1 MRTVGLDFE
10 TYGKKSIKDV
20 GLENY
25 VTQPGFQ
32 VLTATLAYVIDGISV
47 DNLFYDFVTDGRNAL
62 ELFKSAIEPVA
73 FGRLFAHNAAFEQ
86 RVLSFLDVSIPGGLV
101 LDTAVMSRCSG
112 GSSSLAQAAAQLL
125 PAGTGKLDE
134 GVRLIRKFS
143 MGPTP
148 PTAESVKNDP
158 DWQTFAEYNIRDAQ
172 ISAMLASEHGYHYA
186 PDGAANY
193 LATSLMNREG
203 WFVDIPLVKE
213 ISKRYEQNKKDLL
226 DKFHADFTPP
236 GGEPLNFRSHKQKK
250 TFCQDRGVKA
260 VSFDELH
267 VEQYLTA
274 LDKKMQDPKLEPGKA
289 AQYAEVYQMLKVHQQ
304 LGGSSLSKI
313 PKILALTS
321 EDGRLRDQYMHCGA
335 GQTFRTSG
343 VGVQMQNLKR
353 LSTIRD
359 VETIYDPNVEWD
371 NDDLASNLRQ
381 VFRAE
386 HPDGQ
391 LIVGDLS
398 SVESRGLAFLAGETW
413 KLDEYREG
421 RDLYLS
427 LASKMFNLPY
437 DSIDKHSPERSAG
450 KVGELSCGYGAAAAA
465 VLSFAQKM
473 GIDMTEAEAVKLVSD
488 WRAQNPNIV
497 EFWAV
502 LQRLLEEALAG
513 QEAMYVRDALQV
525 SITQIITPESL
536 QAMHPGATSLLLTLR
551 YGRDLVVSR
560 VFHGCY
566 RRGRDICYYK
576 HSDRKTGDPWN
587 RSYEDPKTKRR
598 EYYRLYGGKL
608 AGILTQSF
616 CREIFFNGLRYISQA
631 VKEIPNARLVG
642 QFHDEIVV
650 EWTPHNG
657 EEGAKS
663 LEEVEA
669 LMESWMCYSP
679 YEGFPLA
686 AEIKKGHRYIK

>member
-1 MRTVGLDFE
+1 MIHATGLDFE
-10 TYGKKSIKDV
+10 TYGEESIRDV

-25 VTQPGFQ
+25 VTQPSFQ
-32 VLTATLAYVIDGISV
+32 VLTATLAEVVDGIPV
-47 DNLFYDFVTDGRNAL
+47 NDRFFDFVIGGNTAL
-62 ELFKSAIEPVA
+62 DNFKRAMRTLDTVC
-73 FGRLFAHNAAFEQ
+73 AHNAAFEQ
-86 RVLSFLDVSIPGGLV
+86 RVLEFLGARIPGSV
-101 LDTAVMSRCSG
+101 LWDTAVMSRQEG

-125 PAGTGKLDE
+125 PAGVGKLDE
-134 GVRLIRKFS
+134 GSRLIRKFS

-158 DWQTFAEYNIRDAQ
+158 DWQAFAEYNIRDAR
-172 ISAMLASEHGYHYA
+172 ISAMLATGHWYQCA
-186 PDGAANY
+186 PRKDIDY
-193 LATSLMNREG
+193 PSTYRMNREG

-226 DKFHADFTPP
+226 DEFHANFTKP
-236 GGEPLNFRSHKQKK
+236 GEEPLNFRSHTQKK
-250 TFCQDRGVKA
+250 AFCEDRGVKA
-260 VSFDELH
+260 VSFDEMH
-267 VEQYLTA
+267 VERYLVA

-289 AQYAEVYQMLKVHQQ
+289 TQYAEVYQMLKVHQQ

-321 EDGRLRDQYMHCGA
+321 KDGRLRDQYMHCGA

-359 VETIYDPNVEWD
+359 VETIYDPNVEWS

-386 HPDGQ
+386 HPDGR

-413 KLDEYREG
+413 KLEEYQAG
-421 RDLYLS
+421 RDLYIS

-450 KVGELSCGYGAAAAA
+450 KVGELSCGYGAAATA
-465 VLSFAQKM
+465 VHSFAQKM
-473 GIDMTEAEAVKLVSD
+473 GIDMSEAEAAKLVSD

-497 EFWAV
+497 EFWAT

-513 QEAMYVRDALQV
+513 RQAIYTRDDLQV
-525 SITQIITPESL
+525 GIVPITAPESL
-536 QAMHPGATSLLLTLR
+536 QAMHPGAVSLLLTLK
-551 YGRDLVVSR
+551 YAGELVVSR

-598 EYYRLYGGKL
+598 EYYRIYGGKL

-616 CREIFFNGLRYISQA
+616 CREIFFVGLSNLSRALRSA
-631 VKEIPNARLVG
+631 PNVKLVG

-650 EWTPHNG
+650 EWTPPAG
-657 EEGAKS
+657 PVGGMS
-663 LEEVEA
+663 LEEVEE
-669 LMESWMCYSP
+669 LMDAWMCYSQFQ
-679 YEGFPLA
+679 GFPLA
-686 AEIKKGHRYIK
+686 AEIKSDHRYIK

>member
-1 MRTVGLDFE
+1 MHVTGLDFE
-10 TYGKKSIKDV
+10 TYGEESIRDV

-25 VTQPGFQ
+25 VTQPSFQ
-32 VLTATLAYVIDGISV
+32 VLTATLAEVVDGV
-47 DNLFYDFVTDGRNAL
+47 PVNHRFFDFVTGGDT
-62 ELFKSAIEPVA
+62 ELDAFKHAMRYLDTVC
-73 FGRLFAHNAAFEQ
+73 AHNAAFEQ
-86 RVLSFLDVSIPGGLV
+86 RVLEFLGAMIPGSV
-101 LDTAVMSRCSG
+101 LWDTSVMSRQEG

-125 PAGTGKLDE
+125 PPGVGKLDE
-134 GVRLIRKFS
+134 GTRLIRKFS
-143 MGPTP
+143 LGPTP

-172 ISAMLASEHGYHYA
+172 ISAIIATGHWYQYA
-186 PDGAANY
+186 PRKDIDY
-193 LATSLMNREG
+193 PSTYRMNREG

-226 DKFHADFTPP
+226 DEFHANFTKP
-236 GGEPLNFRSHKQKK
+236 GEEPLNFRSHKQKK

-260 VSFDELH
+260 VSFDEMH
-267 VEQYLTA
+267 VERYLAA

-289 AQYAEVYQMLKVHQQ
+289 TQYAEVYQMLKVHQQ

-321 EDGRLRDQYMHCGA
+321 KDGRLRDQYMHCGA

-359 VETIYDPNVEWD
+359 VETIYDPNVEWS

-386 HPDGQ
+386 HPDGR

-421 RDLYLS
+421 RDLYIS

-450 KVGELSCGYGAAAAA
+450 KVGELSCGYGAAATA
-465 VLSFAQKM
+465 VHSFAQKM
-473 GIDMTEAEAVKLVSD
+473 GIDMSEAEAAKLVSD

-497 EFWAV
+497 EFWAT

-513 QEAMYVRDALQV
+513 RQAIYTRDDLQV
-525 SITQIITPESL
+525 GIDPITAPESL
-536 QAMHPGATSLLLTLR
+536 QAMHPGAVSLLLTLK
-551 YGRDLVVSR
+551 YAGELVVSR

-598 EYYRLYGGKL
+598 EYYRIYGGKL

-616 CREIFFNGLRYISQA
+616 CREIFFVGLSSLSRALRSA
-631 VKEIPNARLVG
+631 PNAKLVG

-650 EWTPHNG
+650 EWTPPAEPMSG
-657 EEGAKS
+657 MS
-663 LEEVEA
+663 LEEVEG
-669 LMESWMCYSP
+669 LMDAWMCYSQFQ
-679 YEGFPLA
+679 GFPLA
-686 AEIKKGHRYIK
+686 AEIKSDRRYIK

>member
-1 MRTVGLDFE
+1 MIHATGLDFE
-10 TYGKKSIKDV
+10 TYGEESIRDV

-25 VTQPGFQ
+25 VTQPSFQ
-32 VLTATLAYVIDGISV
+32 VLTATLAEVVDGIPV
-47 DNLFYDFVTDGRNAL
+47 NDRFFDFVIGGNTAL
-62 ELFKSAIEPVA
+62 DNFKRAMRTLDTVC
-73 FGRLFAHNAAFEQ
+73 AHNAAFEQ
-86 RVLSFLDVSIPGGLV
+86 RVLEFLGARIPGSV
-101 LDTAVMSRCSG
+101 LWDTAVMSRQEG

-125 PAGTGKLDE
+125 PAGVGKLDE
-134 GVRLIRKFS
+134 GSRLIRKFS

-158 DWQTFAEYNIRDAQ
+158 DWQAFAEYNIRDAR
-172 ISAMLASEHGYHYA
+172 ISAMLATGHWYQCA
-186 PDGAANY
+186 PRKDIDY
-193 LATSLMNREG
+193 PSTYRMNREG

-226 DKFHADFTPP
+226 DEFHANFTKP
-236 GGEPLNFRSHKQKK
+236 GEEPLNFRSHTQKK
-250 TFCQDRGVKA
+250 AFCEDRGVKA
-260 VSFDELH
+260 VSFDEMH
-267 VEQYLTA
+267 VERYLVA

-289 AQYAEVYQMLKVHQQ
+289 TQYAEVYQMLKVHQQ

-321 EDGRLRDQYMHCGA
+321 KDGRLRDQYMHCGA

-359 VETIYDPNVEWD
+359 VETIYDPNVEWS

-386 HPDGQ
+386 HPDGR

-413 KLDEYREG
+413 KLEEYQAG
-421 RDLYLS
+421 RDLYIS

-450 KVGELSCGYGAAAAA
+450 KVGELSCGYGAAATA
-465 VLSFAQKM
+465 VHSFAQKM
-473 GIDMTEAEAVKLVSD
+473 GIDMSEAEAAKLVSD

-497 EFWAV
+497 EFWAT

-513 QEAMYVRDALQV
+513 RQAIYTRDDLQV
-525 SITQIITPESL
+525 GIVPIAAPESL
-536 QAMHPGATSLLLTLR
+536 QAMHPGAVSLLLTLK
-551 YGRDLVVSR
+551 YAGELVVSR

-598 EYYRLYGGKL
+598 EYYRIYGGKL

-616 CREIFFNGLRYISQA
+616 CREIFFVGLSNLSRALRSA
-631 VKEIPNARLVG
+631 PNVKLVG

-650 EWTPHNG
+650 EWTPPAG
-657 EEGAKS
+657 PVGGMS
-663 LEEVEA
+663 LEEVEE
-669 LMESWMCYSP
+669 LMDAWMCYSQFQ
-679 YEGFPLA
+679 GFPLA
-686 AEIKKGHRYIK
+686 AEIKSDHRYIK

>member
-1 MRTVGLDFE
+1 MMHATGLDFE
-10 TYGKKSIKDV
+10 TYGEESIRDV

-25 VTQPGFQ
+25 VTQPSFQ
-32 VLTATLAYVIDGISV
+32 VLTATLAEVVDGIPV
-47 DNLFYDFVTDGRNAL
+47 NHRFFDFVIGGNTAL
-62 ELFKSAIEPVA
+62 DNFKHAMKTLDTVC
-73 FGRLFAHNAAFEQ
+73 AHNAAFEQ
-86 RVLSFLDVSIPGGLV
+86 RVLEFLRARISGNV
-101 LDTAVMSRCSG
+101 LWDTSVMSRCEG

-125 PAGTGKLDE
+125 PAGAGKLDE
-134 GVRLIRKFS
+134 GTRLIRKFS

-158 DWQTFAEYNIRDAQ
+158 DWQTFAQYNIRDAQ
-172 ISAMLASEHGYHYA
+172 ISAMIATGPWYQCAPRKNIDYASTYQ
-186 PDGAANY
+186 
-193 LATSLMNREG
+193 MNREG

-226 DKFHADFTPP
+226 DKFHADFTKP
-236 GGEPLNFRSHKQKK
+236 GEEPLNFRSHKQKK
-250 TFCQDRGVKA
+250 AFCEDRGVKA
-260 VSFDELH
+260 VSFDEMH
-267 VEQYLTA
+267 VEQYLAA

-321 EDGRLRDQYMHCGA
+321 KDGRLRDQYMHCGA

-359 VETIYDPNVEWD
+359 VETIYDPNVEWS

-386 HPDGQ
+386 HPDGR

-421 RDLYLS
+421 RDLYIS

-450 KVGELSCGYGAAAAA
+450 KVGELSCGYGAAATA
-465 VLSFAQKM
+465 VHSFAQKM
-473 GIDMTEAEAVKLVSD
+473 GIDMSEAEAAKLVSD
-488 WRAQNPNIV
+488 WRAQNPKIV
-497 EFWAV
+497 EFWAT

-513 QEAMYVRDALQV
+513 RQAFYTRDDLQV
-525 SITQIITPESL
+525 GIVPITAPESL
-536 QAMHPGATSLLLTLR
+536 QAMHPGAVSLLLTLK
-551 YGRDLVVSR
+551 YAGELVVSR

-598 EYYRLYGGKL
+598 EYYRIYGGKL

-616 CREIFFNGLRYISQA
+616 CREIFFVGLHSLSRALRSA
-631 VKEIPNARLVG
+631 PNAKLVG

-650 EWTPHNG
+650 EWTPPTG
-657 EEGAKS
+657 PMSGMS
-663 LEEVEA
+663 LEEIEG
-669 LMESWMCYSP
+669 LMDAWMCYSQFQ
-679 YEGFPLA
+679 GFPLA
-686 AEIKKGHRYIK
+686 AEIKSDHRYIK

>member
-1 MRTVGLDFE
+1 MHVTGLDFE
-10 TYGKKSIKDV
+10 TYGEESIRDV

-25 VTQPGFQ
+25 VTQPSFQ
-32 VLTATLAYVIDGISV
+32 VLTATLAEVVDGV
-47 DNLFYDFVTDGRNAL
+47 PVNHRFFDFVTGGDT
-62 ELFKSAIEPVA
+62 ELDAFKHAMRYLDTVC
-73 FGRLFAHNAAFEQ
+73 AHNAAFEQ
-86 RVLSFLDVSIPGGLV
+86 RVLEFLGAMIPGSV
-101 LDTAVMSRCSG
+101 LWDTSVMSRQEG

-125 PAGTGKLDE
+125 PPGVGKLDE
-134 GVRLIRKFS
+134 GTRLIRKFS

-172 ISAMLASEHGYHYA
+172 ISAIIATGHWYQCA
-186 PDGAANY
+186 PRKDIDY
-193 LATSLMNREG
+193 PSTYRMNREG

-226 DKFHADFTPP
+226 DEFHANFTKP
-236 GGEPLNFRSHKQKK
+236 GEEPLNFRSHKQKK
-250 TFCQDRGVKA
+250 AFCQDRGVKA
-260 VSFDELH
+260 VSFDEMH
-267 VEQYLTA
+267 VERYLAA

-289 AQYAEVYQMLKVHQQ
+289 TQYAEVYQMLKVHQQ

-321 EDGRLRDQYMHCGA
+321 KDGRLRDQYMHCGA

-359 VETIYDPNVEWD
+359 VETIYDPNVEWS

-386 HPDGQ
+386 HPDGR

-421 RDLYLS
+421 RDLYIS

-450 KVGELSCGYGAAAAA
+450 KVGELSCGYGAAATA
-465 VLSFAQKM
+465 VHSFAQKM
-473 GIDMTEAEAVKLVSD
+473 GIDMSEAEAAKLVSD

-497 EFWAV
+497 EFWAT

-513 QEAMYVRDALQV
+513 RQAIYTRDDLQV
-525 SITQIITPESL
+525 GIDPITAPESL
-536 QAMHPGATSLLLTLR
+536 QAMHPGAVSLLLTLK
-551 YGRDLVVSR
+551 YAGELVVSR

-598 EYYRLYGGKL
+598 EYYRIYGGKL

-616 CREIFFNGLRYISQA
+616 CREIFFIGLSSLSRALRS
-631 VKEIPNARLVG
+631 VPNAKLVG

-650 EWTPHNG
+650 EWTPPAEPMSG
-657 EEGAKS
+657 MS
-663 LEEVEA
+663 LEEVEG
-669 LMESWMCYSP
+669 LMDAWMCYSQFQ
-679 YEGFPLA
+679 GFPFA
-686 AEIKKGHRYIK
+686 AEIKSGHRYIK

>member
-1 MRTVGLDFE
+1 MVHATGLDFE
-10 TYGKKSIKDV
+10 TYGEESIRDV

-25 VTQPGFQ
+25 VTQPSFQ
-32 VLTATLAYVIDGISV
+32 VLTATLAEVVDGIPV
-47 DNLFYDFVTDGRNAL
+47 NHRFFDFVTGGNTAL
-62 ELFKSAIEPVA
+62 DDFKRAMRTIDTVC
-73 FGRLFAHNAAFEQ
+73 AHNAAFEQ
-86 RVLSFLDVSIPGGLV
+86 RVLEFLGAMFPGPV
-101 LDTAVMSRCSG
+101 LWDTAVMSRQEG

-125 PAGTGKLDE
+125 PPGVGKLDE
-134 GVRLIRKFS
+134 GARLIRKFS
-143 MGPTP
+143 IGPTP

-172 ISAMLASEHGYHYA
+172 ISGMIATGHWYQCA
-186 PDGAANY
+186 PRKDIDY
-193 LATSLMNREG
+193 PSTYRMNREG

-226 DKFHADFTPP
+226 DEFHANFTKP
-236 GGEPLNFRSHKQKK
+236 GEEPLNFRSHGQKK
-250 TFCQDRGVKA
+250 AFCEDRGVKA
-260 VSFDELH
+260 VSFDEMH
-267 VEQYLTA
+267 VERYLAA

-289 AQYAEVYQMLKVHQQ
+289 TQYAEVYQMLKVHQQ

-321 EDGRLRDQYMHCGA
+321 KDGRLRDQYMHCGA

-359 VETIYDPNVEWD
+359 VKTIYDPNVEWS

-386 HPDGQ
+386 HPDGR

-413 KLDEYREG
+413 KLEEYRAG
-421 RDLYLS
+421 RDLYIS

-450 KVGELSCGYGAAAAA
+450 KVGELSCGYGAAATA
-465 VLSFAQKM
+465 VHSFAQKM
-473 GIDMTEAEAVKLVSD
+473 GIDMNEAEAAKLVSD

-497 EFWAV
+497 EFWAT

-513 QEAMYVRDALQV
+513 RQAIYTRDDLQV
-525 SITQIITPESL
+525 GIVPITAPESL
-536 QAMHPGATSLLLTLR
+536 QAMHPGAVSLLLTLK
-551 YGRDLVVSR
+551 YAGELIVSR

-598 EYYRLYGGKL
+598 EYYRIYGGKL

-616 CREIFFNGLRYISQA
+616 CREIFFVGLSNLSRALRSTPN
-631 VKEIPNARLVG
+631 VKLVG
-642 QFHDEIVV
+642 QFHDEIVLD
-650 EWTPHNG
+650 WGP
-657 EEGAKS
+657 GA
-663 LEEVEA
+663 LA
-669 LMESWMCYSP
+669 LDSAKDMLNDCMSHTVLP
-679 YEGFPLA
+679 GFPLA
-686 AEIKKGHRYIK
+686 AEIKSDYRYTK

>member
-1 MRTVGLDFE
+1 MHAIGLDFE
-10 TYGKKSIKDV
+10 TYGEESIRDV

-32 VLTATLAYVIDGISV
+32 VLTATLANVVDGVPVDHRFFDFVIDG
-47 DNLFYDFVTDGRNAL
+47 DTAL
-62 ELFKSAIEPVA
+62 DAFKRAMRTLDTVC
-73 FGRLFAHNAAFEQ
+73 AHNAAFDQ
-86 RVLSFLDVSIPGGLV
+86 RVLEFLGARIPGSV
-101 LDTAVMSRCSG
+101 LWDTSVMSRKEG

-125 PAGTGKLDE
+125 PPGVGKLDE
-134 GVRLIRKFS
+134 GTRLIRKFS

-172 ISAMLASEHGYHYA
+172 ISAMI
-186 PDGAANY
+186 
-193 LATSLMNREG
+193 ATGPWYQCVSRKDIDYPSTYRMNREG

-226 DKFHADFTPP
+226 DEFHANFTKP
-236 GGEPLNFRSHKQKK
+236 GEEPLNFRSHKQKK
-250 TFCQDRGVKA
+250 AFCQDRGVKA
-260 VSFDELH
+260 VSFDEMH
-267 VEQYLTA
+267 VEQYLAA
-274 LDKKMQDPKLEPGKA
+274 LDKKMQDPKLDPGKA

-321 EDGRLRDQYMHCGA
+321 KDGRLRDQYMHCGA

-359 VETIYDPNVEWD
+359 VETIYDPNVEWS

-421 RDLYLS
+421 RDLYIS

-450 KVGELSCGYGAAAAA
+450 KVGELSCGYGAAATA
-465 VLSFAQKM
+465 VHSFAQKM
-473 GIDMTEAEAVKLVSD
+473 GIDMSEAEAAKLVSD
-488 WRAQNPNIV
+488 WRAQNPKIV
-497 EFWAV
+497 EFWAT

-513 QEAMYVRDALQV
+513 RQAIYTRDDLQV
-525 SITQIITPESL
+525 GIDPITAPESL
-536 QAMHPGATSLLLTLR
+536 QAMHPGAVSLLLTLK
-551 YGRDLVVSR
+551 YAGELVVSR

-598 EYYRLYGGKL
+598 EYYRIYGGKL

-616 CREIFFNGLRYISQA
+616 CREIFFVGLHSLSRALRST
-631 VKEIPNARLVG
+631 PNAKLVG

-650 EWTPHNG
+650 EWTPPTG
-657 EEGAKS
+657 PMSGMS
-663 LEEVEA
+663 LEEVEG
-669 LMESWMCYSP
+669 LMDAWMCYSQFQ
-679 YEGFPLA
+679 GFPLA
-686 AEIKKGHRYIK
+686 AEIKSDHRYIK

>member
-1 MRTVGLDFE
+1 MIATGPWYQCVSRENIDYAS
-10 TYGKKSIKDV
+10 TY
-20 GLENY
+20 
-25 VTQPGFQ
+25 Q
-32 VLTATLAYVIDGISV
+32 
-47 DNLFYDFVTDGRNAL
+47 
-62 ELFKSAIEPVA
+62 
-73 FGRLFAHNAAFEQ
+73 
-86 RVLSFLDVSIPGGLV
+86 
-101 LDTAVMSRCSG
+101 
-112 GSSSLAQAAAQLL
+112 
-125 PAGTGKLDE
+125 
-134 GVRLIRKFS
+134 
-143 MGPTP
+143 
-148 PTAESVKNDP
+148 
-158 DWQTFAEYNIRDAQ
+158 
-172 ISAMLASEHGYHYA
+172 
-186 PDGAANY
+186 
-193 LATSLMNREG
+193 MNREG

-226 DKFHADFTPP
+226 DKFHADFTKP
-236 GGEPLNFRSHKQKK
+236 GEEPLNFRSHKQKK
-250 TFCQDRGVKA
+250 AFCQDRGVKA
-260 VSFDELH
+260 VSFDEMH
-267 VEQYLTA
+267 VEQYLAA
-274 LDKKMQDPKLEPGKA
+274 LDKKMQDPKLDPGKA
-289 AQYAEVYQMLKVHQQ
+289 TQYAEVYQMLKVHQQ

-321 EDGRLRDQYMHCGA
+321 KDGRLRDQYMHCGA

-359 VETIYDPNVEWD
+359 VETIYDPNVEWS

-386 HPDGQ
+386 HPDGR

-421 RDLYLS
+421 RDLYIS

-450 KVGELSCGYGAAAAA
+450 KVGELSCGYGAAATA
-465 VLSFAQKM
+465 VHSFAQKM
-473 GIDMTEAEAVKLVSD
+473 GIDMSEAEAAKLVSD
-488 WRAQNPNIV
+488 WRAQNPKIV
-497 EFWAV
+497 EFWAT

-513 QEAMYVRDALQV
+513 RQAIYTRDDLQV
-525 SITQIITPESL
+525 GIDPITAPESL
-536 QAMHPGATSLLLTLR
+536 QAMHPGAVSLLLTLK
-551 YGRDLVVSR
+551 YAGELVVSR

-598 EYYRLYGGKL
+598 EYYRIYGGKL

-616 CREIFFNGLRYISQA
+616 CREIFFVGLHSLSRALRST
-631 VKEIPNARLVG
+631 PNAKLVG

-650 EWTPHNG
+650 EWTPPTG
-657 EEGAKS
+657 PMSGMS
-663 LEEVEA
+663 LEEVEG
-669 LMESWMCYSP
+669 LMDAWMCYSQFQ
-679 YEGFPLA
+679 GFPLA
-686 AEIKKGHRYIK
+686 AEIKSDHRYIK

>member
-1 MRTVGLDFE
+1 MHATGLDFE
-10 TYGKKSIKDV
+10 TYGKESIRDI

-25 VTQPGFQ
+25 VTQPSFQ
-32 VLTATLAYVIDGISV
+32 VLTATLAEVVDGV
-47 DNLFYDFVTDGRNAL
+47 PVNHRFFDFVTGGNAAL
-62 ELFKSAIEPVA
+62 GAFKCAMRPLYEVC
-73 FGRLFAHNAAFEQ
+73 AHNAAFEQ
-86 RVLSFLDVSIPGGLV
+86 RVLEFLGIKITGYVFW
-101 LDTAVMSRCSG
+101 DTSVMSRQEG

-125 PAGTGKLDE
+125 PAGVGKLDE
-134 GVRLIRKFS
+134 GTRLIRKFS

-172 ISAMLASEHGYHYA
+172 ISAMIATGHWYQCA
-186 PDGAANY
+186 PRKDIDY
-193 LATSLMNREG
+193 PSTYQMNREG

-226 DKFHADFTPP
+226 DEFHANFTKP
-236 GGEPLNFRSHKQKK
+236 GEEPLNFRSHKQKK
-250 TFCQDRGVKA
+250 AFCQDRGVKA
-260 VSFDELH
+260 VSFDEMH
-267 VEQYLTA
+267 VEQYLAA

-289 AQYAEVYQMLKVHQQ
+289 TQYAEVYQMLKVHQQ

-321 EDGRLRDQYMHCGA
+321 KDGRLRDQYMHCGA

-359 VETIYDPNVEWD
+359 VETIYDPNVEWS

-386 HPDGQ
+386 HPDGR

-421 RDLYLS
+421 RDLYIS

-450 KVGELSCGYGAAAAA
+450 KVGELSCGYGAAATA
-465 VLSFAQKM
+465 VHSFAQKM
-473 GIDMTEAEAVKLVSD
+473 GIDMSEAEAAKLVSD

-497 EFWAV
+497 GFWAT
-502 LQRLLEEALAG
+502 LQHLLEEALAG
-513 QEAMYVRDALQV
+513 RQAIYTRDDLQV
-525 SITQIITPESL
+525 GIVPITAPESL
-536 QAMHPGATSLLLTLR
+536 QAMHPGAVSLLLTLK
-551 YGRDLVVSR
+551 YAGELVVSR

-598 EYYRLYGGKL
+598 EYYRIYGGKL

-616 CREIFFNGLRYISQA
+616 CREIFFVGLSSLSRALRST
-631 VKEIPNARLVG
+631 PNAKLVG

-650 EWTPHNG
+650 EWTPPTG
-657 EEGAKS
+657 PMGGMS

-669 LMESWMCYSP
+669 LMDAWMCYSQFQ
-679 YEGFPLA
+679 GFPLA
-686 AEIKKGHRYIK
+686 AEIKSDHRYIK

>member
-1 MRTVGLDFE
+1 MTHATGLDFE
-10 TYGKKSIKDV
+10 TYGEESIRDV

-25 VTQPGFQ
+25 VTQPSFQ
-32 VLTATLAYVIDGISV
+32 VLTATLAEVVDGV
-47 DNLFYDFVTDGRNAL
+47 PVNHRFFDFVTGGNTAL
-62 ELFKSAIEPVA
+62 DAFKRAMRTLDTVC
-73 FGRLFAHNAAFEQ
+73 AHNAAFEQ
-86 RVLSFLDVSIPGGLV
+86 RVLEFLGAWIPVSV
-101 LDTAVMSRCSG
+101 LWDTSVMSRQEG

-125 PAGTGKLDE
+125 PPGVGKLDE
-134 GVRLIRKFS
+134 GTRLIRKFS

-172 ISAMLASEHGYHYA
+172 ISAMI
-186 PDGAANY
+186 
-193 LATSLMNREG
+193 ATGHWYQCSPRKDIDYPSTYRMNREG

-226 DKFHADFTPP
+226 DEFHANFTKP
-236 GGEPLNFRSHKQKK
+236 GEEPLNFRSHKQKK

-260 VSFDELH
+260 VSFDEMH
-267 VEQYLTA
+267 VEQYLAA

-289 AQYAEVYQMLKVHQQ
+289 TQYAEVYQMLKVHQQ

-321 EDGRLRDQYMHCGA
+321 KDGRLRDQYMHCGA

-359 VETIYDPNVEWD
+359 VETIYDPNVEWS

-386 HPDGQ
+386 HPDGR

-421 RDLYLS
+421 RDLYIS

-450 KVGELSCGYGAAAAA
+450 KVGELSCGYGAAATA
-465 VLSFAQKM
+465 VHSFAQKM
-473 GIDMTEAEAVKLVSD
+473 GIDMSEAEAAKLVSD

-497 EFWAV
+497 GFWAI

-513 QEAMYVRDALQV
+513 RQAIYTRDDLQV
-525 SITQIITPESL
+525 GIVPITAPESL
-536 QAMHPGATSLLLTLR
+536 QAMHPGAVSLLLTLK
-551 YGRDLVVSR
+551 YAGELVVSR

-616 CREIFFNGLRYISQA
+616 CREIFFVSLSSLSRALRLT
-631 VKEIPNARLVG
+631 PNAKLVG

-650 EWTPHNG
+650 EWTPPTG
-657 EEGAKS
+657 PMSGMS
-663 LEEVEA
+663 LEEVEG
-669 LMESWMCYSP
+669 LMDAWMCYSQFQ
-679 YEGFPLA
+679 GFPLA
-686 AEIKKGHRYIK
+686 AEIKSDHRYIK

>member
-1 MRTVGLDFE
+1 M
-10 TYGKKSIKDV
+10 
-20 GLENY
+20 
-25 VTQPGFQ
+25 
-32 VLTATLAYVIDGISV
+32 
-47 DNLFYDFVTDGRNAL
+47 
-62 ELFKSAIEPVA
+62 
-73 FGRLFAHNAAFEQ
+73 
-86 RVLSFLDVSIPGGLV
+86 
-101 LDTAVMSRCSG
+101 
-112 GSSSLAQAAAQLL
+112 
-125 PAGTGKLDE
+125 
-134 GVRLIRKFS
+134 
-143 MGPTP
+143 
-148 PTAESVKNDP
+148 
-158 DWQTFAEYNIRDAQ
+158 
-172 ISAMLASEHGYHYA
+172 
-186 PDGAANY
+186 
-193 LATSLMNREG
+193 
-203 WFVDIPLVKE
+203 
-213 ISKRYEQNKKDLL
+213 
-226 DKFHADFTPP
+226 
-236 GGEPLNFRSHKQKK
+236 
-250 TFCQDRGVKA
+250 
-260 VSFDELH
+260 H
-267 VEQYLTA
+267 VEQYLAA
-274 LDKKMQDPKLEPGKA
+274 LDKKMQDPKLNPGKA
-289 AQYAEVYQMLKVHQQ
+289 TQYAEVHQMLKVHQQ

-321 EDGRLRDQYMHCGA
+321 KDGRLRDQYMHCGA

-359 VETIYDPNVEWD
+359 VETIYDPNVEWS

-386 HPDGQ
+386 HPDGR

-421 RDLYLS
+421 RDLYIS

-450 KVGELSCGYGAAAAA
+450 KVGELSCGYGAAATA
-465 VLSFAQKM
+465 VHSFAQKM
-473 GIDMTEAEAVKLVSD
+473 GIDMSEAEAAKLVSD

-497 EFWAV
+497 GFWAT

-513 QEAMYVRDALQV
+513 RQAIYTRDDLQV
-525 SITQIITPESL
+525 GIVPITAPESL
-536 QAMHPGATSLLLTLR
+536 QAMHPGAVSLLLTLK
-551 YGRDLVVSR
+551 YAGELVVSR

-598 EYYRLYGGKL
+598 EYYRIYGGKL

-616 CREIFFNGLRYISQA
+616 CREIFFVGLGSLSRVLRS
-631 VKEIPNARLVG
+631 VPNAKLVG

-650 EWTPHNG
+650 EWTPPTG
-657 EEGAKS
+657 PMSGMP

-669 LMESWMCYSP
+669 LMDAWMCYSQFQ
-679 YEGFPLA
+679 GFPLA
-686 AEIKKGHRYIK
+686 AEIKSDRRYIK

>member
-1 MRTVGLDFE
+1 MIHATGLDFE
-10 TYGKKSIKDV
+10 TYGKESIRDI

-25 VTQPGFQ
+25 VTQPSFQ
-32 VLTATLAYVIDGISV
+32 VLTATLAEVVDGIPV
-47 DNLFYDFVTDGRNAL
+47 KHRFFDFVTGGYTAL
-62 ELFKSAIEPVA
+62 EAFKRAMRTFDTVC
-73 FGRLFAHNAAFEQ
+73 AHNAAFEQ
-86 RVLSFLDVSIPGGLV
+86 RVLEFLGAMIPGSMLW
-101 LDTAVMSRCSG
+101 DTAVMSRQEG

-125 PAGTGKLDE
+125 PAGVGKLDE
-134 GVRLIRKFS
+134 GTRLIRKFS

-172 ISAMLASEHGYHYA
+172 ISAMIASGHWYQCTPRKDKDY
-186 PDGAANY
+186 PSTY
-193 LATSLMNREG
+193 KMNREG

-226 DKFHADFTPP
+226 DEFHANFTKP
-236 GGEPLNFRSHKQKK
+236 GEEPLNFRSHKQKK

-260 VSFDELH
+260 VSFDEMH
-267 VEQYLTA
+267 VERYLAA

-289 AQYAEVYQMLKVHQQ
+289 TQYAEVYQMLKVHQQ

-321 EDGRLRDQYMHCGA
+321 KDGRLRDQYMHCGA

-359 VETIYDPNVEWD
+359 VETIYDPNVEWS

-386 HPDGQ
+386 HPDGR

-421 RDLYLS
+421 RDLYIS

-450 KVGELSCGYGAAAAA
+450 KVGELSCGYGAAATA
-465 VLSFAQKM
+465 VHSFAQKM
-473 GIDMTEAEAVKLVSD
+473 GIDMSETEAAKLVSD

-497 EFWAV
+497 GFWDT
-502 LQRLLEEALAG
+502 LQRLLVEALAG
-513 QEAMYVRDALQV
+513 RPAVYSRDDLQV
-525 SITQIITPESL
+525 GIDPITAPESL
-536 QAMHPGATSLLLTLR
+536 QAMHPGAVSLLLTLK
-551 YGRDLVVSR
+551 YAGELVVSR

-616 CREIFFNGLRYISQA
+616 CREIFFVGLHSLSRA
-631 VKEIPNARLVG
+631 LKAAPNAKLVG

-650 EWTPHNG
+650 EWTPPTG
-657 EEGAKS
+657 TMSGMS
-663 LEEVEA
+663 FEEVEE
-669 LMESWMCYSP
+669 LMDAWMCYSQFQ
-679 YEGFPLA
+679 GFPLA
-686 AEIKKGHRYIK
+686 TEIKSDHRYIK

>member
-1 MRTVGLDFE
+1 MHVTGLDFE
-10 TYGKKSIKDV
+10 TYGEESIRDV

-25 VTQPGFQ
+25 VTQPSFQ
-32 VLTATLAYVIDGISV
+32 VLTATLAEVVDGV
-47 DNLFYDFVTDGRNAL
+47 PVNHRFFDFVTGGDT
-62 ELFKSAIEPVA
+62 ELDNFKHAMRYIDTVC
-73 FGRLFAHNAAFEQ
+73 AHNAAFEQ
-86 RVLSFLDVSIPGGLV
+86 RVLEFLGAMIPGSV
-101 LDTAVMSRCSG
+101 LWDTSVMSRQEG

-125 PAGTGKLDE
+125 PPGMGKLDE
-134 GVRLIRKFS
+134 GTRLIRKFS
-143 MGPTP
+143 LGPTP

-172 ISAMLASEHGYHYA
+172 ISAIIATGHWYQCA
-186 PDGAANY
+186 PRKDIDY
-193 LATSLMNREG
+193 PSTYRMNREG

-226 DKFHADFTPP
+226 DEFHANFTKP
-236 GGEPLNFRSHKQKK
+236 GEEPLNFRSHKQKK

-260 VSFDELH
+260 VSFDEMH
-267 VEQYLTA
+267 VERYLAA

-289 AQYAEVYQMLKVHQQ
+289 TQYAEVYQMLKVHQQ

-321 EDGRLRDQYMHCGA
+321 KDGRLRDQYMHCGA

-359 VETIYDPNVEWD
+359 VETIYDPNVEWS

-386 HPDGQ
+386 HPDGR

-421 RDLYLS
+421 RDLYIS

-450 KVGELSCGYGAAAAA
+450 KVGELSCGYGAAATA
-465 VLSFAQKM
+465 VHSFAQKM
-473 GIDMTEAEAVKLVSD
+473 GIDMSEAEAAKLVSD

-497 EFWAV
+497 EFWAT

-513 QEAMYVRDALQV
+513 RQAIYTRDDLQV
-525 SITQIITPESL
+525 GIDPITAPESL
-536 QAMHPGATSLLLTLR
+536 QAMHPGAVSLLLTLK
-551 YGRDLVVSR
+551 YAGELVVSR

-598 EYYRLYGGKL
+598 EYYRIYGGKL

-616 CREIFFNGLRYISQA
+616 CREIFFVGLSSLSRALRSA
-631 VKEIPNARLVG
+631 PNAKLVG

-650 EWTPHNG
+650 EWTPPAEPTSG
-657 EEGAKS
+657 MS
-663 LEEVEA
+663 LEEVEG
-669 LMESWMCYSP
+669 LMDAWMCYSQFQ
-679 YEGFPLA
+679 GFPFA
-686 AEIKKGHRYIK
+686 AEIKSGHRYIK